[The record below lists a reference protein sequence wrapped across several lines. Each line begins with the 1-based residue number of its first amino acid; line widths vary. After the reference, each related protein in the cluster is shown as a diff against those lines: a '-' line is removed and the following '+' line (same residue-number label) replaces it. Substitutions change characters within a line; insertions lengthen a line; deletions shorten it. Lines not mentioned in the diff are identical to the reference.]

1 MLTNNFVSVLRGG
14 FLRKQINT
22 VKSDGTESYI
32 PDDVMTKIG
41 NAYDS
46 WKKTQD
52 DEKIS
57 DTDYTIKMLLG
68 TSDIKEQ
75 STDYKLNIITD
86 YTVLQQTHAFV
97 KDKEKIISNVLDC
110 TRIIR
115 NDSSEAI
122 TIKEI
127 GLFVTTN
134 PECVLLAREVLDEPV
149 VLQPGEKHSFTMDLC
164 VQ

>member
-1 MLTNNFVSVLRGG
+1 MLTNNFVSVLRSG
-14 FLRKQINT
+14 FLNKSINT
-22 VKSDGTESYI
+22 IKSDGTVAYI
-32 PDDVMTKIG
+32 PAVGMGRIG
-41 NAYDS
+41 NALDS

-57 DTDYTIKMLLG
+57 MDDYAIKMLLG
-68 TSDIKEQ
+68 TSDTQEQ

-97 KDKEKIISNVLDC
+97 KDGEKILPNILDC
-110 TRIIR
+110 TRIVK

-134 PECVLLAREVLDEPV
+134 PECILLAREVIEPV

-164 VQ
+164 VE

>member
-1 MLTNNFVSVLRGG
+1 MLTNNFVSVLRSG
-14 FLRKQINT
+14 FLNKSSNT
-22 VKSDGTESYI
+22 IKSDGTEAYI
-32 PDDVMTKIG
+32 PDVGMERIG
-41 NAYDS
+41 NALDS

-57 DTDYTIKMLLG
+57 LNDYTIKMLLG
-68 TSDIKEQ
+68 TSDTQEQ

-86 YTVLQQTHAFV
+86 YTVLQKTHRLV
-97 KDKEKIISNVLDC
+97 KDGEKILPNILDC
-110 TRIIR
+110 TRIVK

-134 PECVLLAREVLDEPV
+134 PECILLAREVIEPV
-149 VLQPGEKHSFTMDLC
+149 TLQPGEKHSFTMDLC
-164 VQ
+164 VE